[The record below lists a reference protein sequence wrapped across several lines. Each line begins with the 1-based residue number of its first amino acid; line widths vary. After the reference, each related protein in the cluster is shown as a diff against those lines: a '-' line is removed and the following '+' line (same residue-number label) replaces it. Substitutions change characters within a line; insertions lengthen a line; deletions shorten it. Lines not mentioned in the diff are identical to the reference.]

1 MTWPAPEPQPCPVIR
16 AWIGP
21 CGETD
26 RTKCKHFTYDRDW
39 PRCSCGRPAIAE
51 CENAGSFVC
60 GMPIC
65 HPGFCTGHG
74 GSCSNRSTPN
84 TLGQNPSYKRRP
96 PVGTSRKTP

>member
-1 MTWPAPEPQPCPVIR
+1 MTWPAPSPEPCPVIR

-21 CGETD
+21 CGQTD
-26 RTKCKHFTYDRDW
+26 RTKCQHFTYDRDW

-65 HPGFCTGHG
+65 HTGFCTGHG

-84 TLGQNPSYKRRP
+84 TLGQNPSYKRRNNP
-96 PVGTSRKTP
+96 